1 MRLVLR
7 LCWDF
12 ALCQVGKE
20 SSIYITSHEAGPGP
34 GEQRIRLYLQT
45 QRETNPHLLKITK
58 WLWIIITTHYS
69 TAELYHHYRHALLH
83 GRTITFT
90 YRHALLHSR
99 TITIATRY
107 STAELYHHYRHA
119 LLHSRTITVA
129 TRYSMAEILQL
140 LWPRAT
146 PRPKCYNH
154 YRHALLHGLFTPFF
168 YFILR
173 VHEALIWS
181 ARVQPSSYA
190 SCFSAVSSASR

>member
-58 WLWIIITTHYS
+58 WLWIIITTRYS

-99 TITIATRY
+99 TIT
-107 STAELYHHYRHA
+107 
-119 LLHSRTITVA
+119 VA
-129 TRYSMAEILQL
+129 TRYSMAEMLQL

-154 YRHALLHGLFTPFF
+154 CRHALLHGRNVTITIATRYSTASLLLFLF
-168 YFILR
+168 Y
-173 VHEALIWS
+173 S
-181 ARVQPSSYA
+181 
-190 SCFSAVSSASR
+190 